1 MDDIIVYGETPEVHE
16 QCLQRVLK
24 TLKRAVL
31 KLSEEKCKLR
41 QTQIQFLGHIVDKRG
56 VRPDTEKVDAI
67 INIQPPKNTTEL
79 KRVMGMVRYLGRYLS
94 NLADVTR
101 PLNDLLR
108 ADKAWVW
115 SPTQEQAF
123 TNAKRLLAEAPILAF
138 YDVSK
143 PTTVSTDA
151 SSYGL
156 GGVFL
161 QDHNG
166 QLRPVAYCSCTLTNA
181 ETRYA
186 LIEKEC
192 LGVVWACEKFSK
204 YLYGLDSFT
213 VHADHKPLVPPYN
226 VKDIDAV
233 SLRCQRLL
241 LRMMK
246 LLVVADTLSRHPPAA
261 LQPEKVELSGDIL
274 ALEEVTQAAWLM
286 SSSHLDEVKEH
297 TRDDPELQMVM
308 HFVSNGLLKYV
319 FKVPDSIKLYYAVK
333 DSLLT

>member
-1 MDDIIVYGETPEVHE
+1 M
-16 QCLQRVLK
+16 
-24 TLKRAVL
+24 
-31 KLSEEKCKLR
+31 
-41 QTQIQFLGHIVDKRG
+41 
-56 VRPDTEKVDAI
+56 
-67 INIQPPKNTTEL
+67 
-79 KRVMGMVRYLGRYLS
+79 
-94 NLADVTR
+94 
-101 PLNDLLR
+101 
-108 ADKAWVW
+108 
-115 SPTQEQAF
+115 
-123 TNAKRLLAEAPILAF
+123 AEAPILAF

-186 LIEKEC
+186 PIEKEC

-204 YLYGLDSFT
+204 YLYGLNSFT

-246 LLVVADTLSRHPPAA
+246 LLVVADTLSRHPSAA

-319 FKVPDSIKLYYAVK
+319 FKVPDSIKPYYAVK